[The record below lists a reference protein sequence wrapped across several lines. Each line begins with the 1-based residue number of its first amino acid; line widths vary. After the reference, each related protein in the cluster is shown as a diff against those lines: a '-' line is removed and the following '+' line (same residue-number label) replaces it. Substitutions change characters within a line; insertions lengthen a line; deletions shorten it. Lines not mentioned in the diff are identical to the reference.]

1 MGRAVLTCAACVV
14 SSDRASSRGRIE
26 LAGWSRGASSE
37 RAAGFIERTVMTACG
52 YILVATLVALGACA
66 SSEVILENST
76 GARVQCPGPPGP
88 QQQCV
93 DNAERLGY
101 R

>member
-1 MGRAVLTCAACVV
+1 MGHALTLSGRR
-14 SSDRASSRGRIE
+14 SSPGTGR
-26 LAGWSRGASSE
+26 
-37 RAAGFIERTVMTACG
+37 TARSIS
-52 YILVATLVALGACA
+52 ILVAALLALGACA
-66 SSEVILENST
+66 SSEVVLENSF

-101 R
+101 HRVGIW